1 LRQEDKAWLAEVG
14 AGVQDKAW
22 LAEVGA
28 GVLDALQTTVKL
40 LTNFRIDI

>member
-1 LRQEDKAWLAEVG
+1 MKDQLRQE
-14 AGVQDKAW
+14 DKAW